1 MTGPLSTDRPAD
13 NPDGQAD
20 QLDLVARVRA
30 VDGVTDVY
38 SPRSAIS
45 RVPGLIAAAA
55 GAADDRMAEIAVT
68 VRDGTPLVAARIA
81 TASHD
86 NTPAAARRVADA
98 LLTNTPE
105 DAQISIQIARIH

>member
-1 MTGPLSTDRPAD
+1 MTRPLSAD
-13 NPDGQAD
+13 HPTEHPEEPGDE
-20 QLDLVARVRA
+20 LDLVARIRA

-55 GAADDRMAEIAVT
+55 GAADDRMAEVAVT
-68 VRDGTPLVAARIA
+68 VRDGMPMVAARIA

-86 NTPAAARRVADA
+86 NTPDAARRVADA
-98 LLTNTPE
+98 LLANTP
-105 DAQISIQIARIH
+105 DGAQVSIQIARIH

>member
-1 MTGPLSTDRPAD
+1 MTGLPSIHESAGTPE
-13 NPDGQAD
+13 D
-20 QLDLVARVRA
+20 QPDLVARIRA

-38 SPRSAIS
+38 SPRSAIA
-45 RVPGLIAAAA
+45 RIPGLIAAAA
-55 GAADDRMAEIAVT
+55 GADGDRVAEVAVT
-68 VRDGTPLVAARIA
+68 VRDGMPLVAARIA

-98 LLTNTPE
+98 LLANTPG

>member
-1 MTGPLSTDRPAD
+1 MSASSPEEQS
-13 NPDGQAD
+13 
-20 QLDLVARVRA
+20 DLVARIRA

-45 RVPGLIAAAA
+45 RIPGLIAAAA
-55 GAADDRMAEIAVT
+55 GKADDRMAEVAVT
-68 VRDGTPLVAARIA
+68 VRDGMPLVAARIA

-86 NTPAAARRVADA
+86 RTPDAARRVADA
-98 LLTNTPE
+98 LLANTPA